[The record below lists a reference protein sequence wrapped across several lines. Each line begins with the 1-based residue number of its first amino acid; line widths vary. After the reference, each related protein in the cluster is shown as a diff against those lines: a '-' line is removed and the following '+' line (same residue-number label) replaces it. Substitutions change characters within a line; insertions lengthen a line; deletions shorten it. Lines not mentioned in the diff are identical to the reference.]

1 MFQALAN
8 LIGWP
13 TEARGVKYPPE
24 VERWLGA
31 SIGTAAGADVTPDAA
46 WQCTAI
52 LRCIMVL
59 AGTAAQLPLKVYRR
73 VDGGKEPAPE
83 HPVAKV
89 LRRPNPEW
97 TSYELRE
104 RMMVDALLWGSPY
117 CELVLNGK
125 GEVVEIWPLDAS
137 KVTVER
143 KSRRAPREY
152 VYRDGVEESRIP
164 EELMLIAP
172 LLSNGLKG
180 RSLVDLARES
190 IGLTLTTQEFAA
202 RFFGNDATPRL
213 IVKTNAGAEQKKA
226 MAEAWNSRHRGA
238 SRAHGVGF
246 LGLQDDIKT
255 IETDLTKLQMIEA
268 RREQVVECCR
278 IFGVPPHLAFAL
290 DRATNNNIEH
300 QGIDYVTHSANPW
313 LKRFE
318 ERLNMSLFGTRE
330 RDRFFCEFDVN
341 GLMRGDYQSR
351 TEGYARGIASAWLT
365 PNEAR
370 AAENLNPV
378 EGGEKLYIQG
388 AMVPVEM
395 AGEHLRQ
402 QDGAQRQQSGGD
414 PNAA

>member
-1 MFQALAN
+1 M
-8 LIGWP
+8 
-13 TEARGVKYPPE
+13 PPE
-24 VERWLGA
+24 IQRWLRGSVETASGA
-31 SIGTAAGADVTPDAA
+31 EVSPATV

-52 LRCIMVL
+52 LRCITVL

-73 VDGGKEPAPE
+73 DGNGGKEPAPD
-83 HPVAKV
+83 HAVARV
-89 LRRPNPEW
+89 LKHPNPEW

-117 CELVLNGK
+117 CELILNGK
-125 GEVVEIWPLDAS
+125 GEVVEIWPLDAQ
-137 KVTVER
+137 KITVER
-143 KSRRAPREY
+143 KSRRSPREY
-152 VYRDGVEESRIP
+152 VYRDGAEETRIP

-172 LLSNGLKG
+172 LMSDGLKG
-180 RSLVDLARES
+180 RSLVDLAREA
-190 IGLTLTTQEFAA
+190 IGLSLTTQEFAA
-202 RFFGNDATPRL
+202 RFFSNDATPRL
-213 IVKTNAGAEQKKA
+213 VVSTKTATGPEQRKA
-226 MAEAWNSRHRGA
+226 FLENWSNRHSGVRN
-238 SRAHGVGF
+238 AHGVGF
-246 LGLQDDIKT
+246 LSGLEDLKVL
-255 IETDLTKLQMIEA
+255 ETDFHKMQLIEG
-268 RREQVVECCR
+268 RREQVIECCR

-318 ERLNMSLFGTRE
+318 ERLNMSLFGIRE
-330 RDRFFCEFDVN
+330 RDRFFVEFDVN

-370 AAENLNPV
+370 ASENLNPV
-378 EGGEKLYIQG
+378 PGGEKLYIQG
-388 AMVPVEM
+388 AMVPVEL

-402 QDGAQRQQSGGD
+402 QASGAQQQGGG